1 MQFLYQN
8 VLFLML
14 FPSIILMFFVLK
26 KQNSLSQYF
35 SKDIL
40 EKLSIKNQYLSNASR
55 TFILF
60 LSLIFMIIALARPVT
75 NEKINESKQELTPI
89 IIAIDV
95 SKSMLANDIY
105 PNRLEFARKKV
116 LDIIQR
122 QKTSAI
128 AVILFAK
135 SSFILSPLT
144 QDFISLKSL
153 IGNLNTGMNFD
164 NGTNIFSTLETTVK
178 LLKNYEYKNLILLS
192 DGSDSD
198 NFEKEIEYAKKNNIS
213 IYTIATASKKGA
225 PIKLKDGNYLVDK
238 NGSIVNVKLNDNI
251 KELSLKTNGGYINYS
266 LDDNDIKE
274 ILSDINTKAKKEEFQ
289 SKKIKTYTE
298 LFYYPLVLG
307 ILFLLIA
314 YSSLPKI
321 KNKSLLQIFV
331 LLTIFSSFQNT
342 LFASLLDFQTI
353 KNANEAYIQKDFK
366 TASKEF
372 NKLDESSQR
381 NYNLANSLYKEKKYK
396 EAIDLYKNSKTQDND
411 FKFKNLHNL
420 ANSYV
425 KSNDLKN
432 AVKSY
437 EDALKLKE
445 NKETRE
451 NYNTVKKALEKKN
464 KKKEDKNKKDQKK
477 NDKKNKDKDQ
487 KEKDS
492 NEEKK
497 EKKNKEK
504 SDKQKQKEEKKQQNE
519 KNEKMKKSEISDNEE
534 KKWLKHLENKKTN
547 SLLKKV
553 DTNKVSN
560 SETPW

>member
-1 MQFLYQN
+1 
-8 VLFLML
+8 
-14 FPSIILMFFVLK
+14 
-26 KQNSLSQYF
+26 
-35 SKDIL
+35 
-40 EKLSIKNQYLSNASR
+40 
-55 TFILF
+55 
-60 LSLIFMIIALARPVT
+60 MIIALARPVT

-266 LDDNDIKE
+266 LDNNDIKE

-372 NKLDESSQR
+372 NKLNESSQR

-451 NYNTVKKALEKKN
+451 NYNTVKKALEKK
-464 KKKEDKNKKDQKK
+464 EDKNKKDQKK
-477 NDKKNKDKDQ
+477 NDKKNKDKDKDQ

-492 NEEKK
+492 NE

-504 SDKQKQKEEKKQQNE
+504 SDKQKQKEEEKQNE
-519 KNEKMKKSEISDNEE
+519 KNKKMKKNEISDNEE

-547 SLLKKV
+547 LLLKKV